1 MATTLLEQRR
11 AQMFPKLTSAQLARL
26 ERQGTRLQTGAG
38 EILLELGDSPRGVF
52 IVAAG
57 SVEVLAPPSATQ
69 AASGYELLYLL
80 SPGDFT
86 GEMSTLR
93 GTPGLVR
100 IRVREAGTVLLIDA
114 EQLRRIVQ
122 NDAEL
127 SELFMRAFI
136 LRRMSVIESGRSEVL
151 LLGTDHSADTLRLRE
166 FLTRNARPYV
176 NIDIEH
182 DADAQALLERFH
194 VRSQDVP
201 VVICRGGELL
211 KNPGN
216 AVVAEC
222 LGMNASA
229 ADDRVHDLLII
240 GAGPAGL
247 AAAVYAASEG
257 LDVRLVETF
266 APGGQAGTSS
276 RIENYLGFPTGISG
290 AALAGRAFSQ
300 AQKFGAQLS
309 VAWHAVR
316 LDCERWPYTVNIAE
330 GRSMR
335 GRAILIASGAQYRM
349 PDIANLSRF
358 LGRGIYYAATH
369 LEAKLCADEDIVV
382 VGGGN
387 SAGQAAV
394 FLASS
399 CRHVHML
406 VRSDGLA
413 ESMSRYLIR
422 RIEETPNIS
431 LHTHTQL
438 TALDG
443 SDRLERVSWTHR
455 NAELDASD
463 LRHVFLMTG
472 AQPNTGWLQGCVVL
486 DDHGFVKTGPDLG
499 KEQLADARWSLPR
512 PPYLL
517 ESSVPGVFAAGDVR
531 AGSVKRI
538 ASAVGEGSICVQFV
552 HRVLREFA
560 DAGNQS
566 AIVAA

>member
-1 MATTLLEQRR
+1 VANTLLEQRR
-11 AQMFPKLTSAQLARL
+11 GQMFPKLAAAQLARL
-26 ERQGTRLQTGAG
+26 ERQGTRLQTHAG
-38 EILLELGDSPRGVF
+38 ETLQELGEISRGVF
-52 IVAAG
+52 VVEAG
-57 SVEVLAPPSATQ
+57 SVEALVPPSATQ
-69 AASGYELLYLL
+69 AESTDELLYLL
-80 SPGDFT
+80 TPGDFT

-93 GTPGLVR
+93 GTRVLAR
-100 IRVREAGTVLLIDA
+100 IRVREAGAVLLIDA

-136 LRRMSVIESGRSEVL
+136 LRRMGVIESGRSEVL
-151 LLGTDHSADTLRLRE
+151 LLGSDHSADTLRLRE
-166 FLTRNARPYV
+166 FLTRNTRPYV

-182 DADAQALLERFH
+182 DADAKALLERFH
-194 VRSQDVP
+194 VRSDDIP
-201 VVICRGGELL
+201 VVVCRGGELL
-211 KNPGN
+211 KNPSN
-216 AVVAEC
+216 ADVAQC
-222 LGMNASA
+222 LGMNAPA
-229 ADDRVHDLLII
+229 AADRVHDLLII

-257 LDVRLVETF
+257 LDVRIVDTF

-290 AALAGRAFSQ
+290 AALAGRALSQ

-309 VAWHAVR
+309 VAWQAAR
-316 LDCERWPYTVNIAE
+316 LHCDHWPYSVDIAD
-330 GRSMR
+330 GPSIRSK
-335 GRAILIASGAQYRM
+335 AILIASGAQYRM
-349 PDIANLSRF
+349 PDVANLSRF
-358 LGRGIYYAATH
+358 LGRGVYYAATH
-369 LEAKLCADEDIVV
+369 LEATLCAAEDVVV

-394 FLASS
+394 FLAGS

-413 ESMSRYLIR
+413 ESMSQYLIR
-422 RIEETPNIS
+422 RIQDTPNIT
-431 LHTHTQL
+431 LHTRTQL
-438 TALDG
+438 TALEG
-443 SDRLERVSWTHR
+443 SDRLERVSWMHR
-455 NAELDASD
+455 NGEPVAPD

-472 AQPNTGWLQGCVVL
+472 AQPHTRWLQGCVVL

-499 KEQLADARWSLPR
+499 KEQLADAHWNLPR

-552 HRVLREFA
+552 HRVLRELA
-560 DAGNQS
+560 NAGNRL
-566 AIVAA
+566 AIVAD

>member
-1 MATTLLEQRR
+1 
-11 AQMFPKLTSAQLARL
+11 
-26 ERQGTRLQTGAG
+26 
-38 EILLELGDSPRGVF
+38 
-52 IVAAG
+52 
-57 SVEVLAPPSATQ
+57 
-69 AASGYELLYLL
+69 
-80 SPGDFT
+80 
-86 GEMSTLR
+86 
-93 GTPGLVR
+93 
-100 IRVREAGTVLLIDA
+100 
-114 EQLRRIVQ
+114 
-122 NDAEL
+122 
-127 SELFMRAFI
+127 
-136 LRRMSVIESGRSEVL
+136 
-151 LLGTDHSADTLRLRE
+151 
-166 FLTRNARPYV
+166 V

-194 VRSQDVP
+194 VRGGDVP
-201 VVICRGGELL
+201 VVICRGGEVL
-211 KNPGN
+211 KNPSN
-216 AVVAEC
+216 SEVAEC
-222 LGMNASA
+222 LGINAPP

-257 LDVRLVETF
+257 LDVRMVETF

-316 LDCERWPYTVNIAE
+316 LRCEGWPYSVDMAD
-330 GRSMR
+330 GKSMR

-369 LEAKLCADEDIVV
+369 LEAKLCVDEDIVV

-413 ESMSRYLIR
+413 ESMSQYLIR
-422 RIEETPNIS
+422 RIEEAPNIS
-431 LHTHTQL
+431 LHTRTQL
-438 TALDG
+438 AALEG
-443 SDRLERVSWTHR
+443 SDRLERVSWSSR
-455 NAELDASD
+455 NEELEVSD

-472 AQPNTGWLQGCVVL
+472 AQPNTHWLQGCVVL

-512 PPYLL
+512 APYLL

-531 AGSVKRI
+531 SGSVKRI
-538 ASAVGEGSICVQFV
+538 ASAVGEGSISVQFV

-560 DAGNQS
+560 NSGNAAAIEKGIQS
-566 AIVAA
+566 PASA